1 MNLHSAL
8 ASKYQ
13 GSGTIVPSPS
23 WFVGRNP
30 LEKLFNDRDKCE
42 GLARYLRRLYR
53 HPAIGTDQLFR
64 SFLLQDILAKQAISK
79 EKIREKFYSKLFT
92 WKAKFV
98 SFQVSDNDFWFSTKE
113 LQLKLYE
120 KQICQLMKNTNK
132 MLLGRKTLLN
142 STINLSD
149 NLETFKHPS
158 EHVHLLPKDG
168 VLDMMNKLVEMNMIM
183 LEADRSLYLLARE
196 YVSMMRDV
204 DIALNKR
211 KALIWEVMNK
221 TDKTI
226 SDAEDN
232 SNLVVEAMERL
243 TLVSK
248 TLKSELEHFE
258 NEMMRELEKTCLLYQ
273 GKYSAAVILINNHLA
288 IV

>member
-1 MNLHSAL
+1 
-8 ASKYQ
+8 
-13 GSGTIVPSPS
+13 
-23 WFVGRNP
+23 
-30 LEKLFNDRDKCE
+30 
-42 GLARYLRRLYR
+42 
-53 HPAIGTDQLFR
+53 
-64 SFLLQDILAKQAISK
+64 
-79 EKIREKFYSKLFT
+79 
-92 WKAKFV
+92 
-98 SFQVSDNDFWFSTKE
+98 
-113 LQLKLYE
+113 
-120 KQICQLMKNTNK
+120 MKNTNK

-149 NLETFKHPS
+149 NLGTFKHPS

-168 VLDMMNKLVEMNMIM
+168 VLDMMNKLVEMNLIM

-232 SNLVVEAMERL
+232 SNLVM
-243 TLVSK
+243 T
-248 TLKSELEHFE
+248 
-258 NEMMRELEKTCLLYQ
+258 
-273 GKYSAAVILINNHLA
+273 
-288 IV
+288 